1 MKKPV
6 KGGVKSRLAAA
17 IGDEAALCLYECF
30 VLDFLDTLS
39 GGDFPVSIHAFPP
52 ETLDDMKAWLGP
64 AYEYVPQKG
73 GDLGERMSLAFEDAF
88 ERGYRE
94 ALLIGTDIP
103 DLPLDVIHEAFSAV
117 KTHDVVLGP
126 ARDGGYYLIGF
137 RQASFVP
144 EIFDGMPW
152 GAADVCARTMDVFRR
167 SGKSVHMLPAW
178 GDVDTARDL
187 ADLVER
193 NGETAFRTSRTMTYI
208 MENLKRE
215 NLQ

>member
-1 MKKPV
+1 
-6 KGGVKSRLAAA
+6 
-17 IGDEAALCLYECF
+17 
-30 VLDFLDTLS
+30 
-39 GGDFPVSIHAFPP
+39 
-52 ETLDDMKAWLGP
+52 
-64 AYEYVPQKG
+64 
-73 GDLGERMSLAFEDAF
+73 MSLAFEDTF

-103 DLPLDVIHEAFSAV
+103 DLPLDVIHEAFSAG
-117 KTHDVVLGP
+117 KTHDAVLGP

-137 RQASFVP
+137 RKTSFTP
-144 EIFDGMPW
+144 EIFNDMPW

-193 NGETAFRTSRTMTYI
+193 NGETTFRTSRTMTYI

-215 NLQ
+215 NRQ